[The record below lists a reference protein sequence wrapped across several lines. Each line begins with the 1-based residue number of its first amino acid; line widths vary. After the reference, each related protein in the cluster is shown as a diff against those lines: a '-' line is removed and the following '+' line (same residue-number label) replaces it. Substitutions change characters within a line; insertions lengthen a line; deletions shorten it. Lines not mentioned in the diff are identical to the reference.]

1 MGDALGRGWEIL
13 QRGQTELEILK
24 EGGFTGEEGEG
35 ACAKTVNLVV
45 QSLESVF
52 MCCKIVR

>member
-24 EGGFTGEEGEG
+24 ERGIYRRGRGG
-35 ACAKTVNLVV
+35 
-45 QSLESVF
+45 SL
-52 MCCKIVR
+52 CKDG